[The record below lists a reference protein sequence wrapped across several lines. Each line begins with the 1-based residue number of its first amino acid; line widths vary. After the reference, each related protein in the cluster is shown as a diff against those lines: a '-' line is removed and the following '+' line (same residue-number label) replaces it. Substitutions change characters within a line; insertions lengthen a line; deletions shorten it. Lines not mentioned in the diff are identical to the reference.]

1 MRLGRGKRRINT
13 NWYRSIM
20 KKNILIF
27 LFLLGIRY
35 LSIAQCI
42 EKHEGPTPIEM
53 NYFSDY
59 PFPDVMALIGEP
71 DTFFLCSLPSDYRE
85 FEEDNV
91 PYRVNLLVYKK
102 DGCWL
107 GATIQEYVKKK
118 VIEYRLTDTVC
129 LHRDLDLEFSYM
141 IDEMKKA
148 RVLREFHSNMKL
160 TYVLTRDSTE
170 LYVSLSGPLMVEIPI
185 WMDRMPDLASFVA
198 PCLFKTYTTKVLKKY
213 RRRR

>member
-1 MRLGRGKRRINT
+1 
-13 NWYRSIM
+13 M
-20 KKNILIF
+20 KKDFLI
-27 LFLLGIRY
+27 LFLLLGIHCFPM
-35 LSIAQCI
+35 AQCV
-42 EKHEGPTPIEM
+42 ERFEGRAAIGWSSF
-53 NYFSDY
+53 YQY

-85 FEEDNV
+85 FEEDKV

-102 DGCWL
+102 DGCWR

-129 LHRDLDLEFSYM
+129 LHRDLDLEFSYA

-170 LYVSLSGPLMVEIPI
+170 LYVSLSGPLMVDLPR
-185 WMDRMPDLASFVA
+185 WMDIMPDLSSFVST
-198 PCLFKTYTTKVLKKY
+198 CLFKTYTTKVLKKY
-213 RRRR
+213 RCRR

>member
-1 MRLGRGKRRINT
+1 
-13 NWYRSIM
+13 M
-20 KKNILIF
+20 KKNTLILF
-27 LFLLGIRY
+27 FSLGIHC
-35 LSIAQCI
+35 SPMAQCV
-42 EKHEGPTPIEM
+42 ERFEGRASVSWS
-53 NYFSDY
+53 YFYQY

-71 DTFFLCSLPSDYRE
+71 DTFLWCCLPSDYRE

-91 PYRVNLLVYKK
+91 PCYVNLLVYKK

-160 TYVLTRDSTE
+160 TYVLARDSTE
-170 LYVSLSGPLMVEIPI
+170 LYISLSGPLMVEIPI